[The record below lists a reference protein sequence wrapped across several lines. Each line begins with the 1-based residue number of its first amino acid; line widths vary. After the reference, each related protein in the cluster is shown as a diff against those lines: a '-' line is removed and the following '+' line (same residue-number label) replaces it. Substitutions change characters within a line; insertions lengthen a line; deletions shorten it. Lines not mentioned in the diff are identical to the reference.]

1 MTTNFIPS
9 GHKIQNKLSGVKMC
23 KKKKKKSRHGK
34 HCKRCK
40 ENKVL
45 WNIPHKEI
53 MEVET
58 SFLLSAIASVCR
70 IMYTVDDKI
79 FLNE

>member
-9 GHKIQNKLSGVKMC
+9 SDKIQNKLSGVKMC
-23 KKKKKKSRHGK
+23 KKKKKSRHGK
-34 HCKRCK
+34 HCERCK

-45 WNIPHKEI
+45 WNIPRKEI

-58 SFLLSAIASVCR
+58 SFLLSVIASVCR
-70 IMYTVDDKI
+70 IMYTVHDKI